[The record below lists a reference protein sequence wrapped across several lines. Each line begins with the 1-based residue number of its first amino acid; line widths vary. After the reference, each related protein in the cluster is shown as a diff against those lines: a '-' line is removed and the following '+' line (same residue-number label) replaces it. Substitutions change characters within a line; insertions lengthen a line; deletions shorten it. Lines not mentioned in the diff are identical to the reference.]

1 MDLVQCQLCNA
12 QVPVVTSRC
21 WNDVAGFDHVWLKEV
36 SELNL
41 LIKVNKLKVIVLI
54 ILLSLAANC
63 LDLVVEFQ
71 VVIGLGLHFRRLV
84 FFLVPYHFLPAVHV
98 VVDELVA

>member
-1 MDLVQCQLCNA
+1 M
-12 QVPVVTSRC
+12 PVVAGRC
-21 WNDVAGFDHVWLKEV
+21 RDDMAGLDHVWLQEV

-63 LDLVVEFQ
+63 LNLVVEFQ
-71 VVIGLGLHFRRLV
+71 VVISLGLHF
-84 FFLVPYHFLPAVHV
+84 
-98 VVDELVA
+98 